1 MSYDNDFT
9 AEAEPNL
16 TTTRQ
21 LTDLHLKA
29 KPEPL
34 QMVYQTPHE
43 KWNSHITI
51 TNAKVSHSYVDCL
64 LAERVSFKRTFC
76 EATWRHGQ
84 KSWQQVSDADKVHQ
98 QRGALVTNGHFR
110 VLSASNMATKLDR
123 HLCQSFP
130 RKETGRILTFSIQ
143 RLNVWQVWLSDAT
156 FFPLMPVH
164 KEAKP
169 VVRSLKTCTPEQWK
183 ALNINELSCK
193 VLDLCMES
201 RFPPP
206 SPFKEG
212 IFPPPPLFNKHSFEL
227 WQHLKKA
234 WICFQS
240 KVWRCSPL
248 RCFTASGVPVI
259 ISSTSSGSEFRC
271 GVVHFEM
278 QKAVEKC
285 EPWSKCQRSVILGG
299 LLFPL
304 VSTNILTSVARIPHA
319 RSHFHFFTRFSPKT
333 NTHSK
338 WNQTWRV
345 PC

>member
-1 MSYDNDFT
+1 
-9 AEAEPNL
+9 
-16 TTTRQ
+16 
-21 LTDLHLKA
+21 
-29 KPEPL
+29 
-34 QMVYQTPHE
+34 MVYQTPHE

-130 RKETGRILTFSIQ
+130 RKKNGRILTFSIQ

-212 IFPPPPLFNKHSFEL
+212 ISPPPRHYS
-227 WQHLKKA
+227 
-234 WICFQS
+234 I
-240 KVWRCSPL
+240 
-248 RCFTASGVPVI
+248 
-259 ISSTSSGSEFRC
+259 
-271 GVVHFEM
+271 
-278 QKAVEKC
+278 
-285 EPWSKCQRSVILGG
+285 
-299 LLFPL
+299 
-304 VSTNILTSVARIPHA
+304 
-319 RSHFHFFTRFSPKT
+319 
-333 NTHSK
+333 NTVLNCDSI
-338 WNQTWRV
+338 
-345 PC
+345 